1 MNTSKKSSASLLLIR
16 IDCSPESIAMT
27 HHHPYRV
34 RHCPLDAG
42 EYGFAFIR
50 WTLNTIAILIVSAAM
65 FIGLVISSAIHWV

>member
-1 MNTSKKSSASLLLIR
+1 
-16 IDCSPESIAMT
+16 MT

-65 FIGLVISSAIHWV
+65 FIGLVISNAIHWV